1 MSTLTPN
8 GNGMSS
14 HPKLDALTDS
24 ATIKLLSG
32 VVRVLTFAA
41 GLGALGGLY
50 ELGLSL
56 GKLTERSDVA
66 TANISE
72 LVQGQKDLHTA
83 LTQEHTDAAAA
94 AALAAS
100 AAASAASAA
109 AQTAKDLAEGRAVNL
124 PRLGKLED
132 AISIITPALARIEQK
147 ADDNLRVS
155 NSHTPALNAV
165 RNAVVPGEDHSRGQ

>member
-1 MSTLTPN
+1 
-8 GNGMSS
+8 MSS

-24 ATIKLLSG
+24 VAVKLLSG
-32 VVRVLTFAA
+32 AVRVLTFAA

-66 TANISE
+66 TASIAQ

-83 LTQEHTDAAAA
+83 LTQEHADASSA

-100 AAASAASAA
+100 AAAAAASAA
-109 AQTAKDLAEGRAVNL
+109 AQTAKDLADGKAANL
-124 PRLGKLED
+124 PRLSKLED
-132 AISIITPALARIEQK
+132 AVSTIMPALARIEQK

-165 RNAVVPGEDHSRGQ
+165 RNAVVPSDDHSRGQ